1 MKELVRSLMRPPALA
16 MRALSV
22 TPPETVFKHLHRSG
36 PFDIRLPEG
45 RGTLTLM
52 SWGDRV
58 ENELFWRGWIGHE
71 PEVMRWWGR
80 LALDAK
86 TVLDIGANTG
96 CFAFT
101 AKALNPDATV
111 HAFEPVSRIA
121 ERIGVNCEV
130 SGLDVKV
137 FQQAVADEVGEVLI
151 HDPGG
156 ANAYSASLDANF
168 LPGDKDSYPVPVV
181 TVDDHCARH
190 GVEPDL
196 IKVDVE
202 GIEGRLLLGAR
213 QTLLS
218 LQPLI
223 VCEWTRSS
231 AEHAAARDLLEEAGY
246 VVIDPATGG
255 KTTLDAGRAYDDRNV
270 IFCPA
275 SRADVLR
282 SSGSL

>member
-1 MKELVRSLMRPPALA
+1 MKELIRSLMRPPALA

-22 TPPETVFKHLHRSG
+22 TLPETVFKHLHKSG

-71 PEVMRWWGR
+71 PEVMRWWAR

-86 TVLDIGANTG
+86 ILLDIGANTG

-111 HAFEPVSRIA
+111 HGFEPISRIA
-121 ERIGVNCEV
+121 ERIGKNCKI
-130 SGLDVKV
+130 SGLDVKC
-137 FQQAVADEVGEVLI
+137 FQHAVADEVGEVPI

-156 ANAYSASLDANF
+156 ANAYSASLDVNF
-168 LPGDKDSYPVPVV
+168 LPGHKESYPVPVI

-190 GVEPDL
+190 GLKPDL

-213 QTLLS
+213 QILRS
-218 LQPLI
+218 SQPVI

-231 AEHAAARDLLEEAGY
+231 AEHDAARDLLEEMGY
-246 VVIDPATGG
+246 VVIDPATGE
-255 KTTLDAGRAYDDRNV
+255 KTALDVGRDYDDRNV

-275 SRADVLR
+275 SRADALR
-282 SSGSL
+282 SSGPL